1 MSEDQKDVEAKE
13 QADPN
18 AFEDASQGDQMSLVA
33 EFIEFLKYNKK
44 YWMIPLLLS
53 LLGLGALILA
63 GGSAAAPF
71 IYTLF

>member
-1 MSEDQKDVEAKE
+1 MSDETSDRQDDAKG
-13 QADPN
+13 DN
-18 AFEDASQGDQMSLVA
+18 AFAEANEGEQMGLVA

-44 YWMIPLLLS
+44 YWMIPLLLA

-63 GGSAAAPF
+63 GGTAAAPF

>member
-1 MSEDQKDVEAKE
+1 MSDEKPNDEQEA
-13 QADPN
+13 N
-18 AFEDASQGDQMSLVA
+18 AFEEANKGEQMKLVA

-44 YWMIPLLLS
+44 YWMIPLLLA

>member
-1 MSEDQKDVEAKE
+1 MSEEEQEAASE
-13 QADPN
+13 PSRPN
-18 AFEDASQGDQMSLVA
+18 AFEDANEGEQLGLVA

>member
-1 MSEDQKDVEAKE
+1 MNENENEKKGEAEIDFAAANEGE
-13 QADPN
+13 QM
-18 AFEDASQGDQMSLVA
+18 GLVR

>member
-1 MSEDQKDVEAKE
+1 MKDEKPTE
-13 QADPN
+13 N
-18 AFEDASQGDQMSLVA
+18 EESTAFERANEGEQIGLVA